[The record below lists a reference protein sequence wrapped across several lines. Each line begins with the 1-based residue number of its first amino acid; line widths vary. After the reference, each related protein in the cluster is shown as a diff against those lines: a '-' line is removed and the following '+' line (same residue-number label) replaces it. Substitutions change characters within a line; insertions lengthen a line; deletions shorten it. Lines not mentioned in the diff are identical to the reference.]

1 MKNNKHCHVRLAK
14 HRACILSA
22 TLVSPLLLVAIIY
35 TQADAQN
42 PTQTASVTVASQKTT
57 TTTVAPAI
65 VDNLE
70 QEQEQEQE
78 HDTDTDTDSI
88 SYGFEAL
95 QNSFA
100 IDIDLPVENLDD
112 NPNSAQ
118 LVKFS
123 SLTPSLLALIMQ
135 QNGVDINDKQNYRL
149 IDAKGH
155 IMPMAIRP
163 VSKQSSVNQVLQVVS
178 VETDNP
184 NAVEKLRH
192 ALTVQFD
199 NPDNQQSINIDLS
212 NLPSNPVAA
221 VTNSPVRTWWLTNPN
236 FAKTQPALST
246 EQSVNLWLKFLPVN
260 SAPPSKRPLQ
270 LQIYGSDDLQSWQM
284 VSQTVVSPFDP
295 SQPTQRGQ
303 PSQMVATQAD
313 GTNQPIATGNAIAIE
328 PQQANYRY
336 WQVVANQPINL
347 EAASLNR
354 MVSEASFFL
363 TRASFSKTKDNA
375 NQWRLSLAQPMLT
388 TGVSFF
394 VPENQLWQVSIN
406 VPEQEANQLAK
417 INKTANVSND
427 KTLANS
433 QIDKN
438 HTTVS
443 WQPTL
448 TKSLQLGGQMQQDD
462 LPVDLLTPMYE
473 MYFLAQGTAPY
484 RLVINEPP
492 VLQQPNITLSNQQL
506 TSLGN
511 TVEGQMQNIEALNNP
526 NASFERYKTWAL
538 WGVLAAIVAALA
550 LIALRL
556 YQQTTTQAP
565 KE

>member
-1 MKNNKHCHVRLAK
+1 MKKNKHCQVKLAK
-14 HRACILSA
+14 YRACILSV

-42 PTQTASVTVASQKTT
+42 PTQTASVTVTSQKT

-65 VDNLE
+65 VDNS
-70 QEQEQEQE
+70 EQE
-78 HDTDTDTDSI
+78 HDTDSI

-95 QNSFA
+95 QNGFA
-100 IDIDLPVENLDD
+100 IDIDLPGENQED

-135 QNGVDINDKQNYRL
+135 QNGVSISDKQNYRL

-155 IMPMAIRP
+155 IMPMAIRQ

-192 ALTVQFD
+192 ALTVQLD

-212 NLPSNPVAA
+212 NLPSNQVAA

-236 FAKTQPALST
+236 FAKNQPALST
-246 EQSVNLWLKFLPVN
+246 EQAVNLWLKFLPVN
-260 SAPPSKRPLQ
+260 SAQPSKRPLQ

-284 VSQTVVSPFDP
+284 VSQTVVSPFSP
-295 SQPTQRGQ
+295 SQRGQ
-303 PSQMVATQAD
+303 PSQMLAPQAD

-363 TRASFSKTKDNA
+363 THASFSKTKDDA

-394 VPENQLWQVSIN
+394 VPENQLWQVRIS

-438 HTTVS
+438 HTVVS

-484 RLVINEPP
+484 RLVINEPG

>member
-1 MKNNKHCHVRLAK
+1 MKKNKHCQVKLAK
-14 HRACILSA
+14 YRACILSV

-42 PTQTASVTVASQKTT
+42 PTQTASVTVTSQKT

-70 QEQEQEQE
+70 QEQK
-78 HDTDTDTDSI
+78 HDTDSI

-95 QNSFA
+95 QNSFV
-100 IDIDLPVENLDD
+100 IDIDLPVEDLQD

-135 QNGVDINDKQNYRL
+135 QNGATISDKQNYRL

-192 ALTVQFD
+192 ALNVQLN
-199 NPDNQQSINIDLS
+199 NPDNQQSINIDFS

-236 FAKTQPALST
+236 FAKNQPALST
-246 EQSVNLWLKFLPVN
+246 EQAVNLWLKFLPVN
-260 SAPPSKRPLQ
+260 SAQPSKRPLQ

-284 VSQTVVSPFDP
+284 VSQTVVSPFSP
-295 SQPTQRGQ
+295 SQRGQ
-303 PSQMVATQAD
+303 PSQMLAPQAD

-363 TRASFSKTKDNA
+363 TRASFSKTKEDA

-394 VPENQLWQVSIN
+394 VPENQLWQVSIS

-417 INKTANVSND
+417 INKTANVSED

-484 RLVINEPP
+484 RLVINEPG

>member
-1 MKNNKHCHVRLAK
+1 MKKNKHCHVKLAK

-42 PTQTASVTVASQKTT
+42 PTQTASVTVTSQKT

-70 QEQEQEQE
+70 QEQK
-78 HDTDTDTDSI
+78 HDTDSI

-95 QNSFA
+95 QNSFV
-100 IDIDLPVENLDD
+100 IDIDLPVEDLQD

-135 QNGVDINDKQNYRL
+135 QNGATISDKQNYRL

-192 ALTVQFD
+192 ALNVQLN
-199 NPDNQQSINIDLS
+199 NPDNQQSINIDFS

-236 FAKTQPALST
+236 FAKNQPALST
-246 EQSVNLWLKFLPVN
+246 EQAVNLWLKFLPVN
-260 SAPPSKRPLQ
+260 SAQPSKRPLQ

-284 VSQTVVSPFDP
+284 VSQTVVSPFSP
-295 SQPTQRGQ
+295 SQRGQ
-303 PSQMVATQAD
+303 PSQMLAPQAD

-363 TRASFSKTKDNA
+363 THASFSKTKDDA

-406 VPEQEANQLAK
+406 VPEQEVNQLAK

-484 RLVINEPP
+484 RLVINEPG

>member
-1 MKNNKHCHVRLAK
+1 MKKNKHCHVKLAK

-42 PTQTASVTVASQKTT
+42 PTQTASVTVVSQKT

-65 VDNLE
+65 VDNS
-70 QEQEQEQE
+70 EQE
-78 HDTDTDTDSI
+78 HDTDSI

-95 QNSFA
+95 QNGFA
-100 IDIDLPVENLDD
+100 IDIDLPGENQED

-135 QNGVDINDKQNYRL
+135 QNGATISDKQNYRL

-192 ALTVQFD
+192 ALNVQLN

-212 NLPSNPVAA
+212 NLPSNQVAA

-236 FAKTQPALST
+236 FAKNQPALST
-246 EQSVNLWLKFLPVN
+246 EQAVNLWLKFLPVN
-260 SAPPSKRPLQ
+260 SAQPSKRPLQ

-284 VSQTVVSPFDP
+284 VSQTVVSPFSP
-295 SQPTQRGQ
+295 SQRGQ
-303 PSQMVATQAD
+303 PSQMLAPQAD

-363 TRASFSKTKDNA
+363 THASFSKTKDDA

-394 VPENQLWQVSIN
+394 VPENQLWQVRIS

-484 RLVINEPP
+484 RLVINEPG

>member
-1 MKNNKHCHVRLAK
+1 MKKNKHCHVKLAK

-42 PTQTASVTVASQKTT
+42 PTQTASVTVTSQKT

-70 QEQEQEQE
+70 QEQK
-78 HDTDTDTDSI
+78 HDTDSI

-95 QNSFA
+95 QNSFV
-100 IDIDLPVENLDD
+100 IDIDLPVEDLQD

-135 QNGVDINDKQNYRL
+135 QNGATISDKQNYRL

-192 ALTVQFD
+192 ALTVQLD

-212 NLPSNPVAA
+212 NLPSNQVAA

-236 FAKTQPALST
+236 FAKNQPALST
-246 EQSVNLWLKFLPVN
+246 EQAVNLWLKFLPVN
-260 SAPPSKRPLQ
+260 SAQPSKRPLQ

-295 SQPTQRGQ
+295 SQSTQPTQH
-303 PSQMVATQAD
+303 SQMVAPQAD

-363 TRASFSKTKDNA
+363 THASFSKTKDDA

-406 VPEQEANQLAK
+406 VPEQEVNQLAK

-484 RLVINEPP
+484 RLVINEPG

>member
-42 PTQTASVTVASQKTT
+42 PTQTASVTVASQTQNT

-65 VDNLE
+65 VDNS
-70 QEQEQEQE
+70 EQE
-78 HDTDTDTDSI
+78 HDTDNI

-95 QNSFA
+95 QNSFV
-100 IDIDLPVENLDD
+100 IDIDLPGENQED

-135 QNGVDINDKQNYRL
+135 QNGATISDKQNYRL

-163 VSKQSSVNQVLQVVS
+163 VSNQSSVNQVLQVVS

-192 ALTVQFD
+192 ALTVQLD

-221 VTNSPVRTWWLTNPN
+221 VTNSPVRTWWLTNHN
-236 FAKTQPALST
+236 FAKNQSTLST
-246 EQSVNLWLKFLPVN
+246 EQAVNLWLKFLPVN
-260 SAPPSKRPLQ
+260 SAQPSKRPLQ

-284 VSQTVVSPFDP
+284 VSQTVVSPFSR
-295 SQPTQRGQ
+295 SQPTQT
-303 PSQMVATQAD
+303 VAPQVD
-313 GTNQPIATGNAIAIE
+313 GSNQPIATGNAIAIE

-363 TRASFSKTKDNA
+363 TRASFSKTKDDA

-394 VPENQLWQVSIN
+394 VPENQLWQVSIS

-484 RLVINEPP
+484 RLVINEPR

>member
-1 MKNNKHCHVRLAK
+1 MKKNKHCHVKLAK
-14 HRACILSA
+14 YRACILSA
-22 TLVSPLLLVAIIY
+22 TLVSPLLLIAIIY

-42 PTQTASVTVASQKTT
+42 PTQTASVTVASQTQ
-57 TTTVAPAI
+57 TTTVVPAI
-65 VDNLE
+65 VDNS
-70 QEQEQEQE
+70 EQEQE
-78 HDTDTDTDSI
+78 HDTDSI

-100 IDIDLPVENLDD
+100 IDIDLPGENQED

-149 IDAKGH
+149 IDAKGN

-184 NAVEKLRH
+184 NEVEKLRH
-192 ALTVQFD
+192 ALTVQLD

-212 NLPSNPVAA
+212 NLPSNPAAA

-236 FAKTQPALST
+236 FAKNQPALST
-246 EQSVNLWLKFLPVN
+246 EQAVNLWLKFLPVN
-260 SAPPSKRPLQ
+260 AAQPSKRPLQ

-295 SQPTQRGQ
+295 SRRGQ
-303 PSQMVATQAD
+303 PSQHSQMVAPQAD
-313 GTNQPIATGNAIAIE
+313 GSNQPIATGNAIAIE

-354 MVSEASFFL
+354 RVSEASFFL
-363 TRASFSKTKDNA
+363 TRANFSKTKDNA

-417 INKTANVSND
+417 INKTANVSED

-484 RLVINEPP
+484 RLVINEPR

-526 NASFERYKTWAL
+526 NAAFERYKTWAL

>member
-65 VDNLE
+65 VDNSE
-70 QEQEQEQE
+70 QEQEQEQK
-78 HDTDTDTDSI
+78 HDTDSI

-135 QNGVDINDKQNYRL
+135 QNGATISDKQNYRL
-149 IDAKGH
+149 VDAKGH
-155 IMPMAIRP
+155 IMPTAIRP

-192 ALTVQFD
+192 ALTVQLD

-246 EQSVNLWLKFLPVN
+246 EQAVNLWLKFLPVN
-260 SAPPSKRPLQ
+260 SVQPSKRPLQ

-284 VSQTVVSPFDP
+284 VSQTVVSPFN
-295 SQPTQRGQ
+295 PTQH
-303 PSQMVATQAD
+303 SQMVAPQTD
-313 GTNQPIATGNAIAIE
+313 GSNQPIATGHAIAIE

-336 WQVVANQPINL
+336 WQVVANQPVNL
-347 EAASLNR
+347 EAASLDR
-354 MVSEASFFL
+354 RVSEPSFFL
-363 TRASFSKTKDNA
+363 TRASFSKTKEDA

-448 TKSLQLGGQMQQDD
+448 TKSLHLDGQMQQDD

-484 RLVINEPP
+484 RLVINEPR
-492 VLQQPNITLSNQQL
+492 VLQQPNITLSDQQL
-506 TSLGN
+506 TRLGN

>member
-1 MKNNKHCHVRLAK
+1 MKKNKHCQVKLAK
-14 HRACILSA
+14 YRACILSV

-42 PTQTASVTVASQKTT
+42 PTQTASVTVTSQKT

-70 QEQEQEQE
+70 QEQK
-78 HDTDTDTDSI
+78 HDTDSI

-100 IDIDLPVENLDD
+100 IDIDLPGENQAD

-135 QNGVDINDKQNYRL
+135 QNGATISDKQNYRL

-192 ALTVQFD
+192 ALNVQLN

-212 NLPSNPVAA
+212 NLPSNQVAA

-236 FAKTQPALST
+236 FAKTEPALST
-246 EQSVNLWLKFLPVN
+246 EQAVNLWLKFLPVN
-260 SAPPSKRPLQ
+260 SAQPSKRPLQ

-284 VSQTVVSPFDP
+284 VSQTVVSPFSP
-295 SQPTQRGQ
+295 SQRGQ
-303 PSQMVATQAD
+303 PSQMLAPQAD

-363 TRASFSKTKDNA
+363 TRASFSKTKDDA

-406 VPEQEANQLAK
+406 VPEQEVNQLAK

-484 RLVINEPP
+484 RLVINEPG

>member
-1 MKNNKHCHVRLAK
+1 MKKNKHCHVRLAK

-57 TTTVAPAI
+57 MTTVAPAI
-65 VDNLE
+65 VGNS
-70 QEQEQEQE
+70 EQE
-78 HDTDTDTDSI
+78 HDTDSI

-100 IDIDLPVENLDD
+100 IDIDLPGENQAD

-135 QNGVDINDKQNYRL
+135 QNGATISDKQNYRL

-192 ALTVQFD
+192 ALNVQLN
-199 NPDNQQSINIDLS
+199 NPDNQQSINIDFS
-212 NLPSNPVAA
+212 NLPSNPVSA

-246 EQSVNLWLKFLPVN
+246 EQAVNLWLKFLPVN
-260 SAPPSKRPLQ
+260 SAQPSKRPLQ

-295 SQPTQRGQ
+295 TQRGQ
-303 PSQMVATQAD
+303 PTQYSQMVAPQTD
-313 GTNQPIATGNAIAIE
+313 GSNQPIATGHAIAIE

-336 WQVVANQPINL
+336 WQVVANQPVNL

-354 MVSEASFFL
+354 RVSEPSFFL
-363 TRASFSKTKDNA
+363 TRASFSKTKEDA

-394 VPENQLWQVSIN
+394 VPENQLWQVRIS

-427 KTLANS
+427 KTLATT

-448 TKSLQLGGQMQQDD
+448 TKSLQLSGQMQQDD

-484 RLVINEPP
+484 RLVINEPR

>member
-1 MKNNKHCHVRLAK
+1 MKKNKHCQVKLAK
-14 HRACILSA
+14 YRACILSV

-42 PTQTASVTVASQKTT
+42 PTQMASVTVASQKT

-70 QEQEQEQE
+70 QEQK
-78 HDTDTDTDSI
+78 HDTDSI

-100 IDIDLPVENLDD
+100 IDIDLPVEDLQD

-135 QNGVDINDKQNYRL
+135 QNGATISDKQNYRL

-155 IMPMAIRP
+155 IMPMAIRQ

-192 ALTVQFD
+192 ALTVQLD

-212 NLPSNPVAA
+212 NLPSNQVAA

-236 FAKTQPALST
+236 FAKNQPALST
-246 EQSVNLWLKFLPVN
+246 EQAVNLWLKFLPVN
-260 SAPPSKRPLQ
+260 SAQPSKRPLQ

-284 VSQTVVSPFDP
+284 VSQTVVSPFSP
-295 SQPTQRGQ
+295 SQRGQ
-303 PSQMVATQAD
+303 PSQMLAPQAD

-354 MVSEASFFL
+354 RVSEPSFFL
-363 TRASFSKTKDNA
+363 TRASFSKTKEDA

-394 VPENQLWQVSIN
+394 VPENQLWQVRIS
-406 VPEQEANQLAK
+406 VPEQEVNQLAK

-427 KTLANS
+427 KTLATT

-438 HTTVS
+438 HTVVS

-448 TKSLQLGGQMQQDD
+448 TKSLHLDGQMQQDD

-484 RLVINEPP
+484 RLVINEPG

>member
-1 MKNNKHCHVRLAK
+1 MKKNKHCHVRLAK

-57 TTTVAPAI
+57 TTTTVAPAI
-65 VDNLE
+65 VDKS
-70 QEQEQEQE
+70 EQE
-78 HDTDTDTDSI
+78 HDTDNI

-100 IDIDLPVENLDD
+100 IDIDLPGENQAD

-135 QNGVDINDKQNYRL
+135 QNGVSISDKQNYRL

-192 ALTVQFD
+192 ALTVQLD

-236 FAKTQPALST
+236 FAKTEPTLST
-246 EQSVNLWLKFLPVN
+246 EQAVNLWLKFLPVN
-260 SAPPSKRPLQ
+260 AAQPSKRPLQ

-284 VSQTVVSPFDP
+284 VSQTVVSPFSPSQATQP
-295 SQPTQRGQ
+295 SQPR
-303 PSQMVATQAD
+303 QMVAAQAD
-313 GTNQPIATGNAIAIE
+313 GSNQPIATGHAIAIE

-354 MVSEASFFL
+354 RVSEPSFFL
-363 TRASFSKTKDNA
+363 TRASFSKTKEDA

-394 VPENQLWQVSIN
+394 VPENQLWQVRIS

-448 TKSLQLGGQMQQDD
+448 TKSLQLDGQMQQDD
-462 LPVDLLTPMYE
+462 LPVNLLTPMYE

-484 RLVINEPP
+484 RLVINEPR
-492 VLQQPNITLSNQQL
+492 VLQQPNITLSDQQL
-506 TSLGN
+506 TRLGN

>member
-1 MKNNKHCHVRLAK
+1 MKKNKHCHVKLAK
-14 HRACILSA
+14 HRACILSV

-42 PTQTASVTVASQKTT
+42 PTQTASVTVTSQKT

-70 QEQEQEQE
+70 QEQK
-78 HDTDTDTDSI
+78 HDTDSI

-95 QNSFA
+95 QNSFV
-100 IDIDLPVENLDD
+100 IDIDLPVEDLQD

-135 QNGVDINDKQNYRL
+135 QNGATISDKQNYRL

-155 IMPMAIRP
+155 IMPMAIRQ

-192 ALTVQFD
+192 ALTVQLD
-199 NPDNQQSINIDLS
+199 NPDNQQSINIDFS

-236 FAKTQPALST
+236 FAKNQPALST
-246 EQSVNLWLKFLPVN
+246 EQAINLWLKFLPVN
-260 SAPPSKRPLQ
+260 SAQPSKRPLQ

-284 VSQTVVSPFDP
+284 VSQTVVSPFSP
-295 SQPTQRGQ
+295 SQRGQ
-303 PSQMVATQAD
+303 PSQMLAPQAD

-336 WQVVANQPINL
+336 WQVVANQPVNL

-354 MVSEASFFL
+354 RVSEASFFL
-363 TRASFSKTKDNA
+363 THASFSKTKDDA

-406 VPEQEANQLAK
+406 VPEQEVNQLAK

-484 RLVINEPP
+484 RLVINEPG

>member
-1 MKNNKHCHVRLAK
+1 MKKNKHCHVSLAK

-22 TLVSPLLLVAIIY
+22 TLVSPLLLIAIIY

-42 PTQTASVTVASQKTT
+42 PTQTASASIASQTQTT
-57 TTTVAPAI
+57 TTMVVPAI
-65 VDNLE
+65 VDNS
-70 QEQEQEQE
+70 EQE
-78 HDTDTDTDSI
+78 HDTDSI

-100 IDIDLPVENLDD
+100 VDIDLPGENQED

-163 VSKQSSVNQVLQVVS
+163 VSKQSSANQVLQVVS

-192 ALTVQFD
+192 ALTVQLD

-236 FAKTQPALST
+236 FGKKQSTLST
-246 EQSVNLWLKFLPVN
+246 EQAVNLWLKFLPVN
-260 SAPPSKRPLQ
+260 SAQPSKRPLQ
-270 LQIYGSDDLQSWQM
+270 LQIYGSEDLQSWQM

-295 SQPTQRGQ
+295 SQRGQPSQATQ
-303 PSQMVATQAD
+303 PSQMVAPQAD
-313 GTNQPIATGNAIAIE
+313 GSNQPIATGNAIAIE

-363 TRASFSKTKDNA
+363 TRASFSKTKDDA
-375 NQWRLSLAQPMLT
+375 NQWRLSLVQPMLT

-394 VPENQLWQVSIN
+394 VPENQLWQVTIN

-427 KTLANS
+427 KTLANT

-448 TKSLQLGGQMQQDD
+448 TKSLQLAGQMQQDD

-484 RLVINEPP
+484 RLVINEPR

>member
-1 MKNNKHCHVRLAK
+1 MKKNKHCHVKLAK
-14 HRACILSA
+14 YRACILSA
-22 TLVSPLLLVAIIY
+22 TLVSPLLLIAIIC

-42 PTQTASVTVASQKTT
+42 PTQTASVTVASQTQTT

-65 VDNLE
+65 VDNSE
-70 QEQEQEQE
+70 QA
-78 HDTDTDTDSI
+78 HDTDST

-100 IDIDLPVENLDD
+100 IDIDLPVEDLDD

-149 IDAKGH
+149 VDAKGH

-163 VSKQSSVNQVLQVVS
+163 VSKQSSVNRVLQVVS

-192 ALTVQFD
+192 ALTVQLD
-199 NPDNQQSINIDLS
+199 NPNNQQSINIDLN

-236 FAKTQPALST
+236 FAKNQPALST
-246 EQSVNLWLKFLPVN
+246 EQAVNLWLKFLPVN
-260 SAPPSKRPLQ
+260 SAQPSKRPLQ

-284 VSQTVVSPFDP
+284 VSQTVVSPFN
-295 SQPTQRGQ
+295 PTQH
-303 PSQMVATQAD
+303 SQMVAPQAD

-363 TRASFSKTKDNA
+363 TRASFSKTKDDA

-438 HTTVS
+438 HTTIS

-484 RLVINEPP
+484 RLLINEPRI
-492 VLQQPNITLSNQQL
+492 LQQPNITLSNQQL

>member
-1 MKNNKHCHVRLAK
+1 M
-14 HRACILSA
+14 
-22 TLVSPLLLVAIIY
+22 LVAIIY

-70 QEQEQEQE
+70 QEQEQE
-78 HDTDTDTDSI
+78 HDTDSI

-95 QNSFA
+95 QNSFV
-100 IDIDLPVENLDD
+100 IDIDLPVEDLQD

-135 QNGVDINDKQNYRL
+135 QNGATISDKQNYRL

-192 ALTVQFD
+192 ALTVQLD
-199 NPDNQQSINIDLS
+199 NPDNQQSINIDFS

-236 FAKTQPALST
+236 FAKTEPTLST
-246 EQSVNLWLKFLPVN
+246 EQAVNLWLKFLPVN
-260 SAPPSKRPLQ
+260 AAQPSKRPLQ

-284 VSQTVVSPFDP
+284 VSQTVVSPFSP
-295 SQPTQRGQ
+295 SQASQPTQH
-303 PSQMVATQAD
+303 SQMVAAQAD
-313 GTNQPIATGNAIAIE
+313 GSNQPIATGNAIAIE

-336 WQVVANQPINL
+336 WQVVANQPVNL

-354 MVSEASFFL
+354 RVSEPSFFL
-363 TRASFSKTKDNA
+363 TRASFSKTKEDA

-448 TKSLQLGGQMQQDD
+448 TKSLHLDGQMQQDD

-484 RLVINEPP
+484 RLVINEPR

>member
-1 MKNNKHCHVRLAK
+1 MKKNKHCHVRLAK

-57 TTTVAPAI
+57 MTTVAPAI
-65 VDNLE
+65 VGNS
-70 QEQEQEQE
+70 EQE
-78 HDTDTDTDSI
+78 HDTDSI

-100 IDIDLPVENLDD
+100 IDIDLPGENQAD

-135 QNGVDINDKQNYRL
+135 QNGATISDKQNYRL

-192 ALTVQFD
+192 ALNVQLN
-199 NPDNQQSINIDLS
+199 NPDNQQSINIDFS
-212 NLPSNPVAA
+212 NLPSNPVSA

-246 EQSVNLWLKFLPVN
+246 EQAVNLWLKFLPVN
-260 SAPPSKRPLQ
+260 SAQPSKRPLQ

-295 SQPTQRGQ
+295 TQRGQ
-303 PSQMVATQAD
+303 PTQYSQMVAPQTD
-313 GTNQPIATGNAIAIE
+313 GSNQPIATGHAIAIE

-336 WQVVANQPINL
+336 WQVVANQPVNL

-354 MVSEASFFL
+354 RVSEPSFFL
-363 TRASFSKTKDNA
+363 TRASFSKTKEDA

-394 VPENQLWQVSIN
+394 VPENQLWQVRIS

-427 KTLANS
+427 KTLATT

-448 TKSLQLGGQMQQDD
+448 TKSLQLSGQMQQDD

-484 RLVINEPP
+484 RLVINEPR
-492 VLQQPNITLSNQQL
+492 VLQQPNITLSDQQL
-506 TSLGN
+506 TRLGN
-511 TVEGQMQNIEALNNP
+511 TAEGQMQNIEALNNP

>member
-1 MKNNKHCHVRLAK
+1 MKKNKHCHVRLAK

-65 VDNLE
+65 VDNS
-70 QEQEQEQE
+70 EQE
-78 HDTDTDTDSI
+78 HDTDNI

-100 IDIDLPVENLDD
+100 IDIDLPGENQAD

-135 QNGVDINDKQNYRL
+135 QNGVSISDKQNYRL

-192 ALTVQFD
+192 ALTVQLD

-221 VTNSPVRTWWLTNPN
+221 VTNNPVRTWWLTNPN
-236 FAKTQPALST
+236 FAKNQSNLST
-246 EQSVNLWLKFLPVN
+246 EQAVNLWLKFLPVN
-260 SAPPSKRPLQ
+260 SAQPSKRPLQ

-284 VSQTVVSPFDP
+284 VSQTVVSPFSP
-295 SQPTQRGQ
+295 SQSTQH
-303 PSQMVATQAD
+303 SQMVAPQAD

-363 TRASFSKTKDNA
+363 TRASFSKVKDDT

-394 VPENQLWQVSIN
+394 VPENQLWQVSIK

-427 KTLANS
+427 KILANS

-462 LPVDLLTPMYE
+462 LPVNLLTPMYE

-484 RLVINEPP
+484 RLVINEPR

-526 NASFERYKTWAL
+526 NASFERYKIWAL

>member
-1 MKNNKHCHVRLAK
+1 MKKNKHCQVKLAK
-14 HRACILSA
+14 YRACILSV

-42 PTQTASVTVASQKTT
+42 PTQTASVTVTSQKT

-70 QEQEQEQE
+70 QEQK
-78 HDTDTDTDSI
+78 HDTDSI

-95 QNSFA
+95 QNSFV
-100 IDIDLPVENLDD
+100 IDIDLPVEDLQD

-135 QNGVDINDKQNYRL
+135 QNGATISDKQNYRL

-192 ALTVQFD
+192 ALNVQLN
-199 NPDNQQSINIDLS
+199 NPDNQQSINIDFS

-236 FAKTQPALST
+236 FAKTEPTLST
-246 EQSVNLWLKFLPVN
+246 EQAVNLWLKFLPVN
-260 SAPPSKRPLQ
+260 SAQPSKRPLQ

-284 VSQTVVSPFDP
+284 VSQTVVSPFSP
-295 SQPTQRGQ
+295 SQRGQ
-303 PSQMVATQAD
+303 PSQMLAPQAD

-363 TRASFSKTKDNA
+363 THASFSKTKDDA

-394 VPENQLWQVSIN
+394 VPENQLWQVRIS

-427 KTLANS
+427 KTLATT

-438 HTTVS
+438 HTVVS

-448 TKSLQLGGQMQQDD
+448 TKSLHLDGQMQQDD
-462 LPVDLLTPMYE
+462 LPVNLLTPMYE

-484 RLVINEPP
+484 RLVINEPR

>member
-14 HRACILSA
+14 HRACILSV

-42 PTQTASVTVASQKTT
+42 PTQTASVTVTSQKT

-70 QEQEQEQE
+70 QEQK
-78 HDTDTDTDSI
+78 HDTDSI

-95 QNSFA
+95 QNSFV
-100 IDIDLPVENLDD
+100 IDIDLPGENQAD

-135 QNGVDINDKQNYRL
+135 QNGVSISDKQNYRL

-192 ALTVQFD
+192 ALNVQLN
-199 NPDNQQSINIDLS
+199 NPDNQQSINIDFS

-246 EQSVNLWLKFLPVN
+246 EQAVNLWLKFLPVN
-260 SAPPSKRPLQ
+260 AAQPSKRPLQ

-295 SQPTQRGQ
+295 SQSTQPTQH
-303 PSQMVATQAD
+303 SQMVAPQAD
-313 GTNQPIATGNAIAIE
+313 GSNQPIATGNAIAIE

-336 WQVVANQPINL
+336 WQVVANQPVNL

-354 MVSEASFFL
+354 RVSEPSFFL
-363 TRASFSKTKDNA
+363 TRASFSKTKEDA

-427 KTLANS
+427 KILANS

-438 HTTVS
+438 HTVVS

-462 LPVDLLTPMYE
+462 LPVNLLTPMYE

-484 RLVINEPP
+484 RLVINEPR

>member
-1 MKNNKHCHVRLAK
+1 MKKNKHCHVRLAK

-42 PTQTASVTVASQKTT
+42 PTQMASVTVASQKTT

-65 VDNLE
+65 VDNS
-70 QEQEQEQE
+70 EQEQE
-78 HDTDTDTDSI
+78 HDTDSI

-100 IDIDLPVENLDD
+100 IDIDLPGENQED

-135 QNGVDINDKQNYRL
+135 QNGVNISDKQNYRL
-149 IDAKGH
+149 IDAKGN

-192 ALTVQFD
+192 ALTVQLD

-221 VTNSPVRTWWLTNPN
+221 VTNSPIRTWWLTNPN
-236 FAKTQPALST
+236 FAKNQSNLST
-246 EQSVNLWLKFLPVN
+246 EQAVNLWLKFLPVN
-260 SAPPSKRPLQ
+260 SAQPSKRPLQ

-284 VSQTVVSPFDP
+284 VSQTVVSPFSP
-295 SQPTQRGQ
+295 SHSTQ
-303 PSQMVATQAD
+303 PSQMVAPQAD
-313 GTNQPIATGNAIAIE
+313 GSNQPIATGNAIAIE

-354 MVSEASFFL
+354 MVSEASLFL
-363 TRASFSKTKDNA
+363 TRASFSKTKDDA

-448 TKSLQLGGQMQQDD
+448 TKTLQLGGQMQQDD

-484 RLVINEPP
+484 RLVINEPR

-506 TSLGN
+506 ASLGN

>member
-1 MKNNKHCHVRLAK
+1 MKKNKHCHVRLAK

-57 TTTVAPAI
+57 TTTVAHAI
-65 VDNLE
+65 VDNS
-70 QEQEQEQE
+70 EQE
-78 HDTDTDTDSI
+78 HDTDSI

-100 IDIDLPVENLDD
+100 IDIDLPGENQED

-135 QNGVDINDKQNYRL
+135 QNGATISDKQNYRL
-149 IDAKGH
+149 VDAKGH

-163 VSKQSSVNQVLQVVS
+163 VSKQSSINQVLQVVS

-192 ALTVQFD
+192 ALTVQLD

-236 FAKTQPALST
+236 FAKNQSALST
-246 EQSVNLWLKFLPVN
+246 EQAVNLWLKFLPVN
-260 SAPPSKRPLQ
+260 SAQPSKRPLQ

-284 VSQTVVSPFDP
+284 VSQTVVSPFN
-295 SQPTQRGQ
+295 PTQ
-303 PSQMVATQAD
+303 PSQMVAPQAD
-313 GTNQPIATGNAIAIE
+313 GSNQPIATGNAIAIE

-363 TRASFSKTKDNA
+363 TRASFSKTKDDA
-375 NQWRLSLAQPMLT
+375 NQWRLSLVQPMLT

-484 RLVINEPP
+484 RLVINEPR

-511 TVEGQMQNIEALNNP
+511 TAEGQMQNIEALNNP

-538 WGVLAAIVAALA
+538 WGVLAAIVAALG

-556 YQQTTTQAP
+556 YQQTTTQVP

>member
-1 MKNNKHCHVRLAK
+1 MKKNKHCHVRLAK

-57 TTTVAPAI
+57 TTTTVAPAI
-65 VDNLE
+65 VDKS
-70 QEQEQEQE
+70 EQE
-78 HDTDTDTDSI
+78 HDTDNI

-100 IDIDLPVENLDD
+100 IDIDLPGENQAD

-135 QNGVDINDKQNYRL
+135 QNGETISDKQNYRL

-192 ALTVQFD
+192 ALTVQLD

-221 VTNSPVRTWWLTNPN
+221 VTNNPVRTWWLTNPN
-236 FAKTQPALST
+236 FAKTEPTLST
-246 EQSVNLWLKFLPVN
+246 EQAVNLWLKFLPVN
-260 SAPPSKRPLQ
+260 SVQPSKRPLQ

-295 SQPTQRGQ
+295 TQRGQ
-303 PSQMVATQAD
+303 PTQYSQMVAPQTD
-313 GTNQPIATGNAIAIE
+313 GSNQPIATGHAIAIE

-336 WQVVANQPINL
+336 WQVVANQPVNL

-354 MVSEASFFL
+354 RVSEPSFFL
-363 TRASFSKTKDNA
+363 TRASFSKTKEDA

-394 VPENQLWQVSIN
+394 VPENQLWQVRIS

-448 TKSLQLGGQMQQDD
+448 TKSLHLDGQMQQDD

-484 RLVINEPP
+484 RLVINEPR
-492 VLQQPNITLSNQQL
+492 VLQQPNITLSDQQL
-506 TSLGN
+506 TRLGN

>member
-1 MKNNKHCHVRLAK
+1 MKKNKHCQVKLAK
-14 HRACILSA
+14 YRACILSV

-42 PTQTASVTVASQKTT
+42 PTQTASVTVTSQKT

-70 QEQEQEQE
+70 QEQK
-78 HDTDTDTDSI
+78 HDTDSI

-95 QNSFA
+95 QNSFV
-100 IDIDLPVENLDD
+100 IDIDLPVEDLQD

-135 QNGVDINDKQNYRL
+135 QNGATISDKQNYRL

-192 ALTVQFD
+192 ALNVQLN
-199 NPDNQQSINIDLS
+199 NPDNQQSINIDFS

-236 FAKTQPALST
+236 FAKTEPTLST
-246 EQSVNLWLKFLPVN
+246 EQAVNLWLKFLPVN
-260 SAPPSKRPLQ
+260 AAQPSKRPLQ

-284 VSQTVVSPFDP
+284 VSQTVVSPFSP
-295 SQPTQRGQ
+295 SQRGQ
-303 PSQMVATQAD
+303 PSQMLAPQAD

-363 TRASFSKTKDNA
+363 THASFSKTKDDA

-406 VPEQEANQLAK
+406 VPEQEVNQLAK

-484 RLVINEPP
+484 RLVINEPG

>member
-1 MKNNKHCHVRLAK
+1 MKKNKHCQVKLAK
-14 HRACILSA
+14 YRACILSV

-42 PTQTASVTVASQKTT
+42 PTQTASVTVTSQKT

-70 QEQEQEQE
+70 QEQK
-78 HDTDTDTDSI
+78 HDTDSI

-95 QNSFA
+95 QNSFV
-100 IDIDLPVENLDD
+100 IDIDLPVEDLQD

-135 QNGVDINDKQNYRL
+135 QNGATISDKQNYRL

-155 IMPMAIRP
+155 IMPMAIRQ

-192 ALTVQFD
+192 ALTVQLD

-212 NLPSNPVAA
+212 NLPSNQVAA

-236 FAKTQPALST
+236 FAKNQPALST
-246 EQSVNLWLKFLPVN
+246 EQAVNLWLKFLPVN
-260 SAPPSKRPLQ
+260 SAQPSKRPLQ

-284 VSQTVVSPFDP
+284 VSQTVVSPFSP
-295 SQPTQRGQ
+295 SQRGQ
-303 PSQMVATQAD
+303 PSQMLAPQAD

-363 TRASFSKTKDNA
+363 TRASFSKTKEDA

-394 VPENQLWQVSIN
+394 VPENQLWQVRIS

-427 KTLANS
+427 KTLATT

-438 HTTVS
+438 HTVVS

-484 RLVINEPP
+484 RLVINEPR

>member
-1 MKNNKHCHVRLAK
+1 MKKNKHCQVKLAK
-14 HRACILSA
+14 YRACILSV

-42 PTQTASVTVASQKTT
+42 PTQTASVTVVSQKT

-65 VDNLE
+65 VDNS
-70 QEQEQEQE
+70 EQE
-78 HDTDTDTDSI
+78 HDTDSI

-95 QNSFA
+95 QNGFA
-100 IDIDLPVENLDD
+100 IDIDLPGENQED

-135 QNGVDINDKQNYRL
+135 QNGVSISDKQNYRL

-155 IMPMAIRP
+155 IMPMAIRQ

-192 ALTVQFD
+192 ALTVQLD

-212 NLPSNPVAA
+212 NLPSNQVAA

-236 FAKTQPALST
+236 FAKNQPALST
-246 EQSVNLWLKFLPVN
+246 EQAVNLWLKFLPVN
-260 SAPPSKRPLQ
+260 SAQPSKRPLQ

-284 VSQTVVSPFDP
+284 VSQTVVSPFSP
-295 SQPTQRGQ
+295 SQRGQ
-303 PSQMVATQAD
+303 PSQMLAPQAD

-336 WQVVANQPINL
+336 WQVVANQPVNL

-354 MVSEASFFL
+354 RVSEPSFFL
-363 TRASFSKTKDNA
+363 THASFSKTKDDA

-394 VPENQLWQVSIN
+394 VPENQLWQVRIS
-406 VPEQEANQLAK
+406 VPEQEVNQLAK

-484 RLVINEPP
+484 RLVINEPG

>member
-1 MKNNKHCHVRLAK
+1 MKKNKHCQVKLAK
-14 HRACILSA
+14 YRACILSV

-42 PTQTASVTVASQKTT
+42 PTQTASVTVVSQKT

-70 QEQEQEQE
+70 QEQK
-78 HDTDTDTDSI
+78 HDTDSI

-95 QNSFA
+95 QNSFV
-100 IDIDLPVENLDD
+100 IDIDLPVEDLQD

-135 QNGVDINDKQNYRL
+135 QNGATISDKQNYRL

-192 ALTVQFD
+192 ALTVQLD

-212 NLPSNPVAA
+212 NLPSNQVAA

-236 FAKTQPALST
+236 FAKNQPALST
-246 EQSVNLWLKFLPVN
+246 EQAVNLWLKFLPVN
-260 SAPPSKRPLQ
+260 SAQPSKRPLQ

-284 VSQTVVSPFDP
+284 VSQTVVSPFSP
-295 SQPTQRGQ
+295 SQRGQ
-303 PSQMVATQAD
+303 PSQMLAPQAD

-354 MVSEASFFL
+354 RVSEPSFFL
-363 TRASFSKTKDNA
+363 TRASFSKTKEDA

-394 VPENQLWQVSIN
+394 VPENQLWQVRIS

-484 RLVINEPP
+484 RLVINEPG

>member
-1 MKNNKHCHVRLAK
+1 MKKNKHCHVKLAK

-42 PTQTASVTVASQKTT
+42 PTQTASVTVVSQKT

-65 VDNLE
+65 VDNS
-70 QEQEQEQE
+70 EQE
-78 HDTDTDTDSI
+78 HDTDSI

-95 QNSFA
+95 QNSFV
-100 IDIDLPVENLDD
+100 IDIDLPVEDLQD

-135 QNGVDINDKQNYRL
+135 QNGATISDKQNYRL

-192 ALTVQFD
+192 ALNVQLN
-199 NPDNQQSINIDLS
+199 NPDNQQSINIDFS

-236 FAKTQPALST
+236 FAKTEPTLST
-246 EQSVNLWLKFLPVN
+246 EQAVNLWLKFLPVN
-260 SAPPSKRPLQ
+260 AAQPSKRPLQ

-284 VSQTVVSPFDP
+284 VSQTVVSPFSP
-295 SQPTQRGQ
+295 SQRGQ
-303 PSQMVATQAD
+303 PSQMLAPQAD

-363 TRASFSKTKDNA
+363 THASFSKTKDDA

-394 VPENQLWQVSIN
+394 VPENQLWQVRIS

-427 KTLANS
+427 KTLATT

-438 HTTVS
+438 HTVVS

-448 TKSLQLGGQMQQDD
+448 TKSLHLDGQMQQDD

-484 RLVINEPP
+484 RLVINEPG
-492 VLQQPNITLSNQQL
+492 VLQQPNITLSDQQL

>member
-1 MKNNKHCHVRLAK
+1 MKKNKHCQVKLAK
-14 HRACILSA
+14 YRACILSV

-42 PTQTASVTVASQKTT
+42 PTQTASVTVTSQKT

-70 QEQEQEQE
+70 QEQK
-78 HDTDTDTDSI
+78 HDTDSI

-100 IDIDLPVENLDD
+100 IDIDLPVEDLQD

-135 QNGVDINDKQNYRL
+135 QNGATISDKQNYRL

-192 ALTVQFD
+192 ALNVQLN
-199 NPDNQQSINIDLS
+199 NPDNQQSINIDFS

-236 FAKTQPALST
+236 FAKNQPALST
-246 EQSVNLWLKFLPVN
+246 EQAVNLWLKFLPVN
-260 SAPPSKRPLQ
+260 SAQPSKRPLQ

-284 VSQTVVSPFDP
+284 VSQTVVSPFSP
-295 SQPTQRGQ
+295 SQRGQ
-303 PSQMVATQAD
+303 PSQMLAPQAD

-363 TRASFSKTKDNA
+363 THASFSKTKDDA

-406 VPEQEANQLAK
+406 VPEQEVNQLAK

-484 RLVINEPP
+484 RLVINEPG

>member
-1 MKNNKHCHVRLAK
+1 MKKNKHCQVKLAK

-42 PTQTASVTVASQKTT
+42 PTQTASVTVVSQKT

-65 VDNLE
+65 VDNS
-70 QEQEQEQE
+70 EQE
-78 HDTDTDTDSI
+78 HDTDSI

-95 QNSFA
+95 QNGFA
-100 IDIDLPVENLDD
+100 IDIDLPGENQED

-135 QNGVDINDKQNYRL
+135 QNGVSISDKQNYRL

-155 IMPMAIRP
+155 IMPMAIRQ

-192 ALTVQFD
+192 ALTVQLD

-212 NLPSNPVAA
+212 NLPSNQVAA

-236 FAKTQPALST
+236 FAKNQPALST
-246 EQSVNLWLKFLPVN
+246 EQAVNLWLKFLPVN
-260 SAPPSKRPLQ
+260 SAQPSKRPLQ

-284 VSQTVVSPFDP
+284 VSQTVVSPFSP
-295 SQPTQRGQ
+295 SQRGQ
-303 PSQMVATQAD
+303 PSQMLAPQAD

-336 WQVVANQPINL
+336 WQVVANQPVNL

-354 MVSEASFFL
+354 RVSEPSFFL
-363 TRASFSKTKDNA
+363 THASFSKTKDDA

-406 VPEQEANQLAK
+406 VPEQEVNQLAK

-484 RLVINEPP
+484 RLVINEPG

>member
-1 MKNNKHCHVRLAK
+1 MKKNKHCQVKLAK
-14 HRACILSA
+14 YRACILSV

-42 PTQTASVTVASQKTT
+42 PTQTASVTVVSQKT

-65 VDNLE
+65 VDNS
-70 QEQEQEQE
+70 EQE
-78 HDTDTDTDSI
+78 HDTDSI

-95 QNSFA
+95 QNSFV
-100 IDIDLPVENLDD
+100 IDIDLPVEDLQD

-135 QNGVDINDKQNYRL
+135 QNGATISDKQNYRL

-192 ALTVQFD
+192 ALNVQLN
-199 NPDNQQSINIDLS
+199 NPDNQQSINIDFS

-236 FAKTQPALST
+236 FAKNQPALST
-246 EQSVNLWLKFLPVN
+246 EQAVNLWLKFLPVN
-260 SAPPSKRPLQ
+260 SAQPSKRPLQ

-284 VSQTVVSPFDP
+284 VSQTVVSPFSP
-295 SQPTQRGQ
+295 SQRGQ
-303 PSQMVATQAD
+303 PSQMLAPQAD

-354 MVSEASFFL
+354 RVSEASFFL
-363 TRASFSKTKDNA
+363 THASFSKTKDDA

-394 VPENQLWQVSIN
+394 VPENQLWQVRIS

-484 RLVINEPP
+484 RLVINEPG

-506 TSLGN
+506 TRLGN

>member
-1 MKNNKHCHVRLAK
+1 MKKNKHCHVKLAK

-42 PTQTASVTVASQKTT
+42 PTQTASVTVVSQKT

-65 VDNLE
+65 VDNS
-70 QEQEQEQE
+70 EQE
-78 HDTDTDTDSI
+78 HDTDSI

-95 QNSFA
+95 QNGFA
-100 IDIDLPVENLDD
+100 IDIDLPGENQED

-135 QNGVDINDKQNYRL
+135 QNGATISDKQNYRL

-192 ALTVQFD
+192 ALNVQLN
-199 NPDNQQSINIDLS
+199 NPDNQQSINIDFS

-236 FAKTQPALST
+236 FAKNQPALST
-246 EQSVNLWLKFLPVN
+246 EQAINLWLKFLPVN
-260 SAPPSKRPLQ
+260 SAQPSKRPLQ

-295 SQPTQRGQ
+295 SQSTQPTQH
-303 PSQMVATQAD
+303 SQMVAAQAD
-313 GTNQPIATGNAIAIE
+313 GSNQPIATGNAIAIE

-336 WQVVANQPINL
+336 WQVVANQPVNL

-354 MVSEASFFL
+354 RVSEPSFFL
-363 TRASFSKTKDNA
+363 THASFSKTKDDA

-406 VPEQEANQLAK
+406 VPEQEVNQLAK

-484 RLVINEPP
+484 RLVINEPG

>member
-22 TLVSPLLLVAIIY
+22 TLFSPLFLIAIIY

-42 PTQTASVTVASQKTT
+42 TTQTASVTVASQKTT

-65 VDNLE
+65 VGNS
-70 QEQEQEQE
+70 EQE
-78 HDTDTDTDSI
+78 HDTDSI

-100 IDIDLPVENLDD
+100 IDIDLAVEDLQD

-135 QNGVDINDKQNYRL
+135 QNGATISDKQNYRL

-192 ALTVQFD
+192 ALTVQLD
-199 NPDNQQSINIDLS
+199 NPNNQQSINIDLS

-236 FAKTQPALST
+236 FAKTEPTLST
-246 EQSVNLWLKFLPVN
+246 EQAVNLWLKFLPVN
-260 SAPPSKRPLQ
+260 AAQPSKRPLQ

-284 VSQTVVSPFDP
+284 VSQTVVSPFSP
-295 SQPTQRGQ
+295 SQATQPSQ
-303 PSQMVATQAD
+303 SSQMVAAQAD
-313 GTNQPIATGNAIAIE
+313 GSNQPIATGNAIAIE

-336 WQVVANQPINL
+336 WQVVANQSVNL

-354 MVSEASFFL
+354 RVSEPSFFL
-363 TRASFSKTKDNA
+363 TRASFSKTKEDA

-394 VPENQLWQVSIN
+394 VPENQLWQVRIS

-417 INKTANVSND
+417 INKTANVSED

-448 TKSLQLGGQMQQDD
+448 TKSLHLDGQMQQDD
-462 LPVDLLTPMYE
+462 LPVNLLTPMYE

-484 RLVINEPP
+484 RLVINEPR
-492 VLQQPNITLSNQQL
+492 VLQQPNITLSDQQL
-506 TSLGN
+506 TRLGN
-511 TVEGQMQNIEALNNP
+511 TAEGQMQNIEALNNP

>member
-1 MKNNKHCHVRLAK
+1 MKKNKHCQVKLAK
-14 HRACILSA
+14 YRACILSA

-42 PTQTASVTVASQKTT
+42 PTQTASVTVVSQKT

-65 VDNLE
+65 VDNS
-70 QEQEQEQE
+70 EQE
-78 HDTDTDTDSI
+78 HDTDSI

-95 QNSFA
+95 QNGFA
-100 IDIDLPVENLDD
+100 IDIDLPGENQED

-135 QNGVDINDKQNYRL
+135 QNGVSISDKQNYRL

-155 IMPMAIRP
+155 IMPMAIRQ

-192 ALTVQFD
+192 ALTVQLD

-212 NLPSNPVAA
+212 NLPSNQVAA
-221 VTNSPVRTWWLTNPN
+221 VTNSPVRTWWLTNHN
-236 FAKTQPALST
+236 FAKNQSTLST
-246 EQSVNLWLKFLPVN
+246 EQAVNLWLKFLPVN
-260 SAPPSKRPLQ
+260 SAQPSKRPLQ

-284 VSQTVVSPFDP
+284 VSQTVVSPFSP
-295 SQPTQRGQ
+295 SQSTQH
-303 PSQMVATQAD
+303 SQMVAPQAD

-336 WQVVANQPINL
+336 WQVVANQPVNL

-354 MVSEASFFL
+354 RVSEPSFFL
-363 TRASFSKTKDNA
+363 TRASFSKTKEDA

-394 VPENQLWQVSIN
+394 VPENQLWQVRIS

-427 KTLANS
+427 KTLATT

-438 HTTVS
+438 HTVVS

-448 TKSLQLGGQMQQDD
+448 TKSLHLDGQMQQDD

-484 RLVINEPP
+484 RLVINEPG

>member
-1 MKNNKHCHVRLAK
+1 MKKIKHCQVKLAK

-42 PTQTASVTVASQKTT
+42 PTQTASVTVVSQKT

-65 VDNLE
+65 VDNS
-70 QEQEQEQE
+70 EQE
-78 HDTDTDTDSI
+78 HDTDSI

-95 QNSFA
+95 QNSFV
-100 IDIDLPVENLDD
+100 IDIDLPGENQED

-135 QNGVDINDKQNYRL
+135 QNGVSISDKQNYRL

-155 IMPMAIRP
+155 IMPMAIRQ

-192 ALTVQFD
+192 ALTVQLD

-212 NLPSNPVAA
+212 NLPSNQVAA

-236 FAKTQPALST
+236 FAKNQPALST
-246 EQSVNLWLKFLPVN
+246 EQAVNLWLKFLPVN
-260 SAPPSKRPLQ
+260 SAQPSKRPLQ

-284 VSQTVVSPFDP
+284 VSQTVVSPFSP
-295 SQPTQRGQ
+295 SQRGQ
-303 PSQMVATQAD
+303 PSQMLAPQAD

-363 TRASFSKTKDNA
+363 THASFSKTKDDA

-406 VPEQEANQLAK
+406 VPEQEVNQLAK

-484 RLVINEPP
+484 RLVINEPG

>member
-1 MKNNKHCHVRLAK
+1 MKKNKHCHVSLAK

-22 TLVSPLLLVAIIY
+22 TLVSPLLLIAIIY

-42 PTQTASVTVASQKTT
+42 PTQTASASIASQTQTT
-57 TTTVAPAI
+57 TTMVVPAI
-65 VDNLE
+65 VDNS
-70 QEQEQEQE
+70 EQE
-78 HDTDTDTDSI
+78 HDTDSI

-100 IDIDLPVENLDD
+100 VDIDLPGENQED

-163 VSKQSSVNQVLQVVS
+163 VSKQSSANQVLQVVS

-192 ALTVQFD
+192 ALTVQLD

-236 FAKTQPALST
+236 FGKKQSTLST
-246 EQSVNLWLKFLPVN
+246 EQAVNLWLKFLPVN
-260 SAPPSKRPLQ
+260 SAQPSKRPLQ
-270 LQIYGSDDLQSWQM
+270 LQIYGSEDLQSWQM

-295 SQPTQRGQ
+295 SQRGQPSQATQ
-303 PSQMVATQAD
+303 PSQMVAPQAD
-313 GTNQPIATGNAIAIE
+313 GSNQPIATGNAIAIE

-336 WQVVANQPINL
+336 WQVVANQSINL

-363 TRASFSKTKDNA
+363 TRASFSKTKDDA
-375 NQWRLSLAQPMLT
+375 NQWRLSLVQPMLT

-394 VPENQLWQVSIN
+394 VPENQLWQVTIN

-427 KTLANS
+427 KTLANT

-448 TKSLQLGGQMQQDD
+448 TKSLQLAGQMQQDD

-484 RLVINEPP
+484 RLVINEPR

>member
-22 TLVSPLLLVAIIY
+22 TLVSPLLLIAIIY

-57 TTTVAPAI
+57 TTVAPAI

-70 QEQEQEQE
+70 QEQE
-78 HDTDTDTDSI
+78 HDTDTDSI

-95 QNSFA
+95 QNSFV
-100 IDIDLPVENLDD
+100 IDIDLPVEDLQD

-135 QNGVDINDKQNYRL
+135 QNGATISDKQNYRL

-192 ALTVQFD
+192 ALTVQLD

-221 VTNSPVRTWWLTNPN
+221 VANSPVRTWWLTNPN
-236 FAKTQPALST
+236 FAKTEPALST
-246 EQSVNLWLKFLPVN
+246 EQAVNLWLKFLPVN
-260 SAPPSKRPLQ
+260 SAQPSKRPLQ

-284 VSQTVVSPFDP
+284 VSQTVVSPFN
-295 SQPTQRGQ
+295 PTQRGQ
-303 PSQMVATQAD
+303 PSQMVAPQTD
-313 GTNQPIATGNAIAIE
+313 GSNQPIATGNAIAIE

-363 TRASFSKTKDNA
+363 TRASFSKTKDDA

-394 VPENQLWQVSIN
+394 VPENQLWQVSIS

-417 INKTANVSND
+417 INNTANVSND
-427 KTLANS
+427 KTLATT

-438 HTTVS
+438 HTVVS

-462 LPVDLLTPMYE
+462 LPVNLLTPMYE

-484 RLVINEPP
+484 RLVINEPR

-506 TSLGN
+506 ASLGN
-511 TVEGQMQNIEALNNP
+511 TAEGQMQNIEALNNP